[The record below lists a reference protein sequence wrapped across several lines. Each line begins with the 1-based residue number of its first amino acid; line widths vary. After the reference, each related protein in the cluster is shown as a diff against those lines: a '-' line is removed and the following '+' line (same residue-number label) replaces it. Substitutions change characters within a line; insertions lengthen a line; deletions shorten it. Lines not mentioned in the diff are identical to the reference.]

1 MTKETLN
8 TNAQAVLDVVR
19 SIQTHPTALEI
30 YERVKPVR
38 PRMGLAS
45 VYRILGH
52 LVEQGHIKELSYG
65 DESSRYDGRTTR
77 HDHGICTICGVLLD
91 IPVEVELP
99 QQVLQHAAQAAG
111 LELDTHEVRIYGR
124 CATCQ
129 QREMCK
135 HQVEGDQEKRL

>member
-30 YERVKPVR
+30 YEKVKLVR

-45 VYRILGH
+45 IYRILGH
-52 LVEQGHIKELSYG
+52 LVEQGRIRELSYG
-65 DESSRYDGRTTR
+65 DESSRYDGHTTR
-77 HDHGICTICGVLLD
+77 HDHGICTTCGVLLD
-91 IPVEVELP
+91 LPVAVAVS
-99 QQVLQHAAQAAG
+99 QQILQHAAEVAG

-129 QREMCK
+129 QNETR
-135 HQVEGDQEKRL
+135 